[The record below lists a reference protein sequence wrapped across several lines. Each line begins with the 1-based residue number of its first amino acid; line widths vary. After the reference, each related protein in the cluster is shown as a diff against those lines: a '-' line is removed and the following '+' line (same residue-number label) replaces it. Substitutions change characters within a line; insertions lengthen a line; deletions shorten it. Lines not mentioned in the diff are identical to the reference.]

1 MSAYDR
7 VQKGWIWIVL
17 PVLALVVLGMGF
29 VVPERVGSAV
39 LFSTAALMFVLAASM
54 AWLRVRDDGDRLS
67 ISYGPLPLIRRQIDY
82 ARITG
87 VERVKPPALLGVGIR
102 WAPGFGWT
110 WNVDTGD
117 LVRLQLGERA
127 FHVGAADPD
136 ALVEAVSKRI
146 TVR

>member
-1 MSAYDR
+1 M
-7 VQKGWIWIVL
+7 
-17 PVLALVVLGMGF
+17 
-29 VVPERVGSAV
+29 
-39 LFSTAALMFVLAASM
+39 
-54 AWLRVRDDGDRLS
+54 
-67 ISYGPLPLIRRQIDY
+67 
-82 ARITG
+82 
-87 VERVKPPALLGVGIR
+87 KPPALLGVGIR